1 MFTLLNYCYVPLRP
15 LSLMPKEVFSC
26 RIDSAH
32 KEAFLR
38 LCEERNIKPAHL
50 LEQMIAKV
58 APAQLALTNLEPVA
72 KEDGEDLEGEPAKPI
87 FLRLQKRDADELRKR
102 AGVEKQTP
110 QDWIRQR
117 VRASLWKA
125 PQFSKTEE
133 LALLESNRELS
144 FLGRNINQIA
154 HSLNASLNNMDL
166 VNAAKLERL
175 AAQIKKHRNHV
186 YSLINNNWGRYG
198 DGEKID
204 E

>member
-1 MFTLLNYCYVPLRP
+1 MLNYLLCPPCP
-15 LSLMPKEVFSC
+15 LSPMPKEVFSC
-26 RIDSAH
+26 RINSAH
-32 KEAFLR
+32 KEALLR

-58 APAQLALTNLEPVA
+58 APAQLALTNMEPIA
-72 KEDGEDLEGEPAKPI
+72 QEETDLTSEPAKPF
-87 FLRLQKRDADELRKR
+87 FLRLHKRDADELRKR

-125 PQFSKTEE
+125 PQFSKSEE

-175 AAQIKKHRNHV
+175 ATQIKKHRNHV